1 MFTWFTNCNYL
12 DCIIINKLLSIILL
26 IMDKQEYLENITQGE
41 LLTII
46 KYGLKNVDAPSDV
59 TVEDI
64 YYLIQSNPL

>member
-1 MFTWFTNCNYL
+1 MYICDANQKYIRMPKNN
-12 DCIIINKLLSIILL
+12 I
-26 IMDKQEYLENITQGE
+26 DKDKIQEYLDKLTTDD

-46 KYGLKNVDAPSDV
+46 KYGLRGSDAPLGV